1 MGEIGDAKRARTE
14 FLERYYS
21 VRDRVPPRVTL
32 DGEVEDSELLQEWL
46 SDKLGKKVTITIPK
60 IGEQAQLV
68 EMCRNNAAEKLA
80 QSMERTGREASA
92 LDELGRLL
100 GMDTPPMYIEAY
112 DISHTAGSDNVAG
125 MVVFRGG
132 VPYKQAYKRFS
143 IKSFE
148 GQDDYGSMNEVLTRR
163 FTHYVEEKETGE
175 GFGKLPDLILL
186 DGGQGQVNAV
196 RPVLQQFGLKVPL
209 FGMVKDDRHR
219 TRAIAA
225 DGGEIAINSK
235 RQAFTLVSSI
245 QEEVHRFAI
254 GYHKQKHKKNTLVSS
269 LTQIEGIGETRAR
282 ALLRSFQTIRAIR
295 EATVEQLLTVKG
307 MTEPAAKAVFFHFHP
322 EES

>member
-1 MGEIGDAKRARTE
+1 M
-14 FLERYYS
+14 
-21 VRDRVPPRVTL
+21 
-32 DGEVEDSELLQEWL
+32 
-46 SDKLGKKVTITIPK
+46 
-60 IGEQAQLV
+60 
-68 EMCRNNAAEKLA
+68 
-80 QSMERTGREASA
+80 
-92 LDELGRLL
+92 
-100 GMDTPPMYIEAY
+100 
-112 DISHTAGSDNVAG
+112 
-125 MVVFRGG
+125 
-132 VPYKQAYKRFS
+132 
-143 IKSFE
+143 
-148 GQDDYGSMNEVLTRR
+148 
-163 FTHYVEEKETGE
+163 
-175 GFGKLPDLILL
+175 
-186 DGGQGQVNAV
+186 